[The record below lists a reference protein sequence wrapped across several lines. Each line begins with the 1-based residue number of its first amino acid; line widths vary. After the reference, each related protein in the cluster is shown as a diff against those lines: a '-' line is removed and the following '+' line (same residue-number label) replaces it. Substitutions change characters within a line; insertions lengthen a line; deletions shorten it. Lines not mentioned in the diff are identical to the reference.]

1 MKIKEYKYKNYT
13 IEKHIGGWA
22 GKQNEKTYIIRS
34 PEGAVTQSE
43 YTNNGT
49 ECDSLS
55 WAKSKVNWDIEEK
68 KDFVSY
74 CLKFY
79 GKNEIYDIEATKEE
93 VEKALEVRL
102 TDKEGILKEFSKPLS
117 EIDFD
122 GDSVDREM
130 VRDIVLTLRGE
141 QPWETIFEP
150 VPFSEREQK

>member
-55 WAKSKVNWDIEEK
+55 WAKSKVNWDIEEAKATPKVTCVLCPSEPETGEGYCNKCLDLIKTPRFVKNLELLK
-68 KDFVSY
+68 KHIAE
-74 CLKFY
+74 
-79 GKNEIYDIEATKEE
+79 GKI
-93 VEKALEVRL
+93 
-102 TDKEGILKEFSKPLS
+102 
-117 EIDFD
+117 
-122 GDSVDREM
+122 
-130 VRDIVLTLRGE
+130 
-141 QPWETIFEP
+141 
-150 VPFSEREQK
+150 